1 MGKQCYYCEKSHCK
15 LDTCSTCD
23 DEAILYCSKECQIS
37 SWWKIHKYTC
47 SGGKYKFLEGCD
59 VTIKNLESR
68 PEFNGQVA
76 TVESFSKEEGTFDV
90 NFEDLREDMKGLAP
104 KNLDSNCKY
113 SLVRI
118 NAKTLNPKDITH
130 IEIFQNDFK
139 KFHQNLNSLFHMD
152 TEDSWL
158 ERGTFLLWCEDDKKH
173 YVKMYFDEKGKHKS
187 LVPNHRAN
195 AMIDAGRFST
205 KDFDNIDN
213 CFVDNYQREA
223 RNRNQDLKESWGS
236 NYLVGDVIC
245 VIPNRDPLP
254 DFSVFG
260 ENPIDFITAKKTP
273 CDQMKSSHGEE
284 LAMKMVDTRMKK
296 VGLSSGMYTRHD
308 LALLKENRKWEF
320 VDYHVMPK
328 VGVDNGYKELLRS
341 WGISC

>member
-139 KFHQNLNSLFHMD
+139 KFHQNLNSLFH
-152 TEDSWL
+152 TV
-158 ERGTFLLWCEDDKKH
+158 LLKNN
-173 YVKMYFDEKGKHKS
+173 VNS
-187 LVPNHRAN
+187 
-195 AMIDAGRFST
+195 IFSIH
-205 KDFDNIDN
+205 FHSNP
-213 CFVDNYQREA
+213 RP
-223 RNRNQDLKESWGS
+223 DLKSARKIGPETSS
-236 NYLVGDVIC
+236 PQSIC
-245 VIPNRDPLP
+245 ISYPFHVYY
-254 DFSVFG
+254 FS
-260 ENPIDFITAKKTP
+260 
-273 CDQMKSSHGEE
+273 
-284 LAMKMVDTRMKK
+284 
-296 VGLSSGMYTRHD
+296 
-308 LALLKENRKWEF
+308 LL
-320 VDYHVMPK
+320 
-328 VGVDNGYKELLRS
+328 
-341 WGISC
+341 